1 MNKILLYTAI
11 GDAIGAGYEFT
22 YKKVKSFD
30 DIKGYNPHPKRKNSP
45 KDIGV
50 YTDDTHMSIGNA
62 IALIELFGYKKLNNF
77 NTAQIKRLFA
87 DNYLAVYRFNPRTG
101 YAKGFQ
107 SLLESLKKHGTG
119 QTLIDKIQKH
129 GKSDRNGAAM
139 RAVVLG
145 YLPLGVLSEITRIQS
160 SVTHN
165 DAGNYAASII
175 SLLSYYLKVMDKE
188 RAYKALSLVYPNAFL
203 YGREL
208 PPCPVSGI
216 KTVAIALE
224 LFYRNNNLKDLIID
238 AINVTGDVD
247 SLLAITC
254 GLAAWPNSGY
264 DLTLPQ
270 WCFDNLEDGLLGR
283 SYINVLDSQLYNAF
297 K

>member
-30 DIKGYNPHPKRKNSP
+30 DIKGYNPHPKRKKSP
-45 KDIGV
+45 KNIGM

-62 IALIELFGYKKLNNF
+62 IALLAYKKSNNF

-87 DNYLAVYRFNPRTG
+87 DSYLAVYRFDPRTG

-119 QTLIDKIQKH
+119 QTLINKIQKH

-165 DAGNYAASII
+165 DAGNYAASVI
-175 SLLSYYLKVMDKE
+175 SLLSYYLRVADKE
-188 RAYKALSLVYPNAFL
+188 NAYKALSLAYPNAFL

-208 PPCPVSGI
+208 PPCSVSGI
-216 KTVAIALE
+216 ETVAIALE
-224 LFYRNNNLKDLIID
+224 LFYRNNNLKDLIVD

-247 SLLAITC
+247 SLLAITF

-270 WCFDNLEDGLLGR
+270 WCFDNLEDSLLGK
-283 SYINVLDSQLYNAF
+283 SYISILDSQLCSAF